1 MYLKELTRHLK
12 SIGVIFISK
21 NRKDGDLMTYYDLET
36 AKTHLQSW
44 LDAELAIA
52 TGQSYKIG
60 SRELRRADLKEVRKA
75 IVFWR
80 NEVSRLS
87 GRGNR
92 RVMRIVPR
100 DL

>member
-1 MYLKELTRHLK
+1 M
-12 SIGVIFISK
+12 S
-21 NRKDGDLMTYYDLET
+21 YYTLDT
-36 AKTHLQSW
+36 AKTHLQAW
-44 LDAELAIA
+44 LDAELAIS

-60 SRELRRADLKEVRKA
+60 SRELRRADLKEVREQ
-75 IVFWR
+75 ILFWR
-80 NEVSRLS
+80 NEVARLS